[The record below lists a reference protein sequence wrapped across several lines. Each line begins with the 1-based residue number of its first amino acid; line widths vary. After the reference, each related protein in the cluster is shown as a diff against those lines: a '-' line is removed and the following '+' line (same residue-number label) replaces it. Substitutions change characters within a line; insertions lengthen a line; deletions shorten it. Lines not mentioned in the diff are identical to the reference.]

1 MIIKLLK
8 PRFRSQIAFI
18 DYDWTIVTPKDNST
32 FPKDIDDWKW
42 LRPNVPEI
50 IKSYYDHGFGIYIVT
65 NQSKDWKI
73 QQIELVIA
81 KLEIPVT
88 ICIARNKLE
97 YKPSLFIYHEALS
110 EEQCKKIKLNKSFMC
125 GDALGRPND
134 HSDCDLKFAEAI
146 GIKCFSPEEFFPFK
160 EKSIDNKLQPKT
172 AQEIVIM
179 VGYPGSG
186 KSTVISKIFEP
197 AGYFIAHGDELKTA
211 AKMIKATIKPIKDGK
226 SVVFDATNPSKEK
239 RAEYIQFAK
248 KYDIPVRCV
257 YMSTDF
263 EESMARN
270 NNREKPVPKI
280 VYYIYKK
287 KFEMPSEDEDFELV
301 IV

>member
-1 MIIKLLK
+1 V
-8 PRFRSQIAFI
+8 FI
-18 DYDWTIVTPKDNST
+18 DYDWTIVKPQNNSI
-32 FPKDIDDWKW
+32 FPKNIDDWDW

-50 IKSYYDHGFGIYIVT
+50 IKSYYDRGFGIYIVT

-88 ICIARNKLE
+88 ICIANNKSV

-110 EEQCKKIKLNKSFMC
+110 EEQRKKIKLNKSFMC

-146 GIKCFSPEEFFPFK
+146 GIKCISPEELFPFE
-160 EKSIDNKLQPKT
+160 EKSIDNKLKPKT
-172 AQEIVIM
+172 TPEIIIM

-186 KSTVISKIFEP
+186 KSTIISQIFEP
-197 AGYFIAHGDELKTA
+197 ADYFIAHGDDLKTS
-211 AKMIKATIKPIKDGK
+211 AKMIKAAEEHIKNGK

-239 RAEYIQFAK
+239 RAEYIKFAK
-248 KYDIPVRCV
+248 KHNIPVRCV
-257 YMSTDF
+257 YMSTSF
-263 EESMARN
+263 EEAMARN

-287 KFEMPSEDEDFELV
+287 KFEIPSEDEGFDVV